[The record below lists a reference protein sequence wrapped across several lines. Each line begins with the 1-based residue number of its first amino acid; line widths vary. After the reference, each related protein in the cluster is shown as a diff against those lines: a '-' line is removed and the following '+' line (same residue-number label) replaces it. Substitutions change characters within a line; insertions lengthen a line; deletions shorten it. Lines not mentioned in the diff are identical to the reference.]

1 MLAYFMLVDDYGN
14 RTVHELNALYPGLL
28 ICKYQTGQ
36 KWPVPHYV
44 DGS

>member
-1 MLAYFMLVDDYGN
+1 LN
-14 RTVHELNALYPGLL
+14 ELELLLFRNVKHTGLL

-44 DGS
+44 GGP